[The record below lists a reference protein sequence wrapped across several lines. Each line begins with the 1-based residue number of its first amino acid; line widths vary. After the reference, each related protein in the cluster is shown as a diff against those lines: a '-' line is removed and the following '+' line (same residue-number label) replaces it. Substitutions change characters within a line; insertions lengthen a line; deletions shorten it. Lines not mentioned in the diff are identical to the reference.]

1 MKFIF
6 KSRSSSYESYSRR
19 IIPTNRD
26 YSALI
31 NVNFI
36 ESIKRY
42 SRGDYT
48 LKMVSG
54 EYFTIEDSED
64 IKELESL
71 LLEYGITSEQI
82 EKLKSTGIR

>member
-6 KSRSSSYESYSRR
+6 KSGVRRTTRINRS
-19 IIPTNRD
+19 NRY

-31 NVNFI
+31 NVNYI
-36 ESIKRY
+36 ESITGSFLNGNKT
-42 SRGDYT
+42 YT

-71 LLEYGITSEQI
+71 LLESGITSEQI
-82 EKLKSTGIR
+82 EKLKN